1 MKSFAALFAFS
12 VEGLWTKPHEQPMYQ
27 CECLGMFWRKVWS
40 VVEIESEIFQLF
52 RSEILLLI
60 THGVYGH
67 FFGGLFVNSKADSKK
82 VLSTS
87 CKYPSCHPCFDT
99 KEISVELK
107 RLNQAW
113 YLHKA
118 WLPSLCRTLF
128 GSGGLHASGFGTW
141 YGLRNSVGLLGCD
154 LIFWLIRLSSWKR
167 PCKLLWFGFHSP
179 PCPLL

>member
-1 MKSFAALFAFS
+1 
-12 VEGLWTKPHEQPMYQ
+12 MYQ

-141 YGLRNSVGLLGCD
+141 YGLTSSVGLLGCD
-154 LIFWLIRLSSWKR
+154 LIFWLIRLSSWKDLASSCGSVSIFALRYRVFCWMPPWWAMR
-167 PCKLLWFGFHSP
+167 PLISGKKNDL
-179 PCPLL
+179 